1 MTTPG
6 SIVDAQLQHL
16 LEFLDKHRDEQC
28 TEMLTQARSEAQQEI
43 RQAYS
48 EARARLHQ
56 AVQHTREQARLRLT
70 SAVAQQQTRE
80 RQQRQ
85 QEDQA
90 LLERAWQPLRELLQ
104 QRWQDKAT
112 RQQWIDHLVQQ
123 AAAALVDNNWQIE
136 HPEDWPVAERDALQA
151 RLVELHGYAPLLT
164 AQPSISAGLRIC
176 AGDTCVDGS
185 IAGLLR
191 DRTRIESVLLA
202 RLNECRK
209 ALE

>member
-1 MTTPG
+1 MNKPG

-16 LEFLDKHRDEQC
+16 LEFLDTHREEQC
-28 TEMLTQARSEAQQEI
+28 SEILAHTRDEAQQEI
-43 RQAYS
+43 REAYS
-48 EARARLHQ
+48 KARGRLHQ
-56 AVQHTREQARLRLT
+56 AVLDTRAQARLRLT
-70 SAVAQQQTRE
+70 SAAARRQTRE

-90 LLERAWQPLRELLQ
+90 LLERAWQPLHELLQ
-104 QRWQDKAT
+104 QRWQEQAT

-123 AAAALVDNNWQIE
+123 AAAALVDSNWQIE
-136 HPEDWPVAERDALQA
+136 HPQDWPVEERDALQA
-151 RLVELHGYAPLLT
+151 HLVELHGYAPLLT
-164 AQPSISAGLRIC
+164 GQPSISAGLRIC

-191 DRTRIESVLLA
+191 DRSRIESVLLA

-209 ALE
+209 TIE